1 MQSAAVGHGTP
12 AAALLILNTSLTVRY
27 RWILMTEIH
36 SRRSVQAF
44 ALVFGALLLAAGMIP
59 ASADEDSVAAQAMF
73 FPPPPDIPRLQFLQR
88 YSSPLDVTTK
98 KQGFRDFV
106 FGGEQDE
113 TKLVEKPYGL
123 ALYDGA
129 IFVVDTRSN
138 GYGIFDIANGRSRV
152 VKPTGPGA
160 LAKPI
165 NITIGEDGT
174 RYITD
179 TDREQIV
186 VLDSRDR
193 FVRAIGNPGQ
203 FKPVDVAIDGN
214 KLYVTDIMHHRIV
227 VIDRLSGDELFE
239 FGNAGSDPGQLFHPT
254 NLAVGSDGTI
264 YVTDTSNFRVQQF
277 EADGTFIREI
287 GALGT
292 TFGHFARPKG
302 ITLDEDDNIYV
313 VDAAFQN
320 IQILAPDGAP
330 LMAFGGP
337 GPDKWNVSM
346 PTVVKVDYEN
356 VRYFEKF
363 AAPDFEI
370 EYLVLVASQYGQNK
384 VVVFGFG
391 HFEE

>member
-1 MQSAAVGHGTP
+1 
-12 AAALLILNTSLTVRY
+12 
-27 RWILMTEIH
+27 MTETH
-36 SRRSVQAF
+36 SKKFVRAF
-44 ALVFGALLLAAGMIP
+44 VVVFGALLLAAGTIP
-59 ASADEDSVAAQAMF
+59 ANAEEDSVDGEVMF
-73 FPPPPDIPRLQFLQR
+73 FPPPPDVPRLQFLQR

-129 IFVVDTRSN
+129 IFVVDTRGN
-138 GYGIFDIANGRSRV
+138 GYGIFDIANGRSKV

-160 LAKPI
+160 LVKPI
-165 NITIGEDGT
+165 NITIDEDGT

-186 VLDSRDR
+186 VLDARDR

-203 FKPVDVAIDGN
+203 FKPVDVAIAGN
-214 KLYVTDIMHHRIV
+214 RLYVTDIMRHRVV
-227 VIDRLSGDELFE
+227 VIDRQSGDELFE
-239 FGNAGSDPGQLFHPT
+239 FGEAGSDPGQLFHPT
-254 NLAVGSDGTI
+254 NLAIGSDGTV

-277 EADGTFIREI
+277 EPDGKFIREI

-346 PTVVKVDYEN
+346 PTVVKIDYEN
-356 VRYFEKF
+356 VPYFEKF

-370 EYLVLVASQYGQNK
+370 EYLVLVASQYGRNK

-391 HFEE
+391 HFDE